1 MIMDTALIVE
11 KINKS
16 LPGLIEDQIWFRD
29 ELQIYVKKELFISF
43 MKHLRY
49 NEDFKFDLLLDV
61 AGIDRFSIKPRF
73 ELVYILY
80 SLEYNMRLIVKLK
93 VDISDIVPSMT
104 IFWKSANWPEREVYD
119 LLGIKFSNHPDLRRI
134 LTWDNFEGHPLRK
147 DFPLQGP
154 DFNEKFNPDSIKVY

>member
-80 SLEYNMRLIVKLK
+80 SLEYNI
-93 VDISDIVPSMT
+93 
-104 IFWKSANWPEREVYD
+104 A
-119 LLGIKFSNHPDLRRI
+119 
-134 LTWDNFEGHPLRK
+134 
-147 DFPLQGP
+147 
-154 DFNEKFNPDSIKVY
+154 FNC

>member
-1 MIMDTALIVE
+1 MDTTLIIE

-16 LPGLIEDQIWFRD
+16 LPGSIEEQTRFRD
-29 ELQIYVKKELFISF
+29 ELHIYVKKDLFTSL

-61 AGIDRFSIKPRF
+61 AGIDRFSTKPRF

-80 SLEYNMRLIVKLK
+80 SLEHNMRLIVKLK
-93 VDISDIVPSMT
+93 VDNDDSVPSMT
-104 IFWKSANWPEREVYD
+104 SFWKSANWPEREVYD

-134 LTWDNFEGHPLRK
+134 LTWDDFEGHPLRK
-147 DFPLQGP
+147 DFPLRGP
-154 DFNEKFNPDSIKVY
+154 DFNKKFDPDSIKVY